1 MKRLFV
7 LGFTSVFLLWG
18 ASATH
23 ALPLTP
29 DDVSVAACDGS
40 ATCID
45 VSGGAGVIPLN
56 ANGTATVDIDILF
69 GPRIVLGDPGFG
81 PPPFPGF
88 PPPANPWEITL
99 TFATTSNNAG
109 ITWPREDGDLLFT
122 GLDGGAP
129 DVPVFADNIFDR
141 PLLLDAG
148 ILTWRFGVSQAQAG
162 LAPGLGFLDI
172 HFNNVLF
179 DLDDNATLALQ
190 QVRIDPSVPDF
201 VDVPDIVAVPE
212 PATLALFGFGLAG
225 LGFVRRRGTVLRQL
239 T

>member
-1 MKRLFV
+1 MKRLFA
-7 LGFTSVFLLWG
+7 LGFTSIFLLCG

-23 ALPLTP
+23 ALTLTP

-45 VSGGAGVIPLN
+45 VNGGAGVIPLN
-56 ANGTATVDIDILF
+56 ATGTATTDIDILF
-69 GPRIVLGDPGFG
+69 GPRIVLSDPGFG

-88 PPPANPWEITL
+88 PPPPNPWEITL
-99 TFATTSNNAG
+99 TFATTSNNAE

-129 DVPVFADNIFDR
+129 DVSVFADNIFDR
-141 PLLLDAG
+141 PVLLDAG
-148 ILTWRFGVSQAQAG
+148 ILTWRFDVSQKQAG

-201 VDVPDIVAVPE
+201 VDIPDIAAVPE

-225 LGFVRRRGTVLRQL
+225 LGFVRRRRSALRQL